1 MSAFDKAIQSAQR
14 GVRQSGVEEEKKTP
28 WALDLAKAIPRGL
41 EGGIQGIYNFADF
54 ATGDVLPDYDE
65 RLLGRS
71 DTMVGGFAEGAVQFM
86 TGFIPIAGQLGKA
99 GQVARLASAGAKSKK
114 FSKMAK
120 RRKIA
125 SDVTAGAASDF
136 LMFDGQ
142 EARLSNLME
151 EFEFLDS
158 PVTEYLAAEDDDNE
172 AEGRFKNAIEGLFLE
187 AGMRGFGGV
196 FRSGIK
202 AIKEARRAKLS
213 EDPETALRA
222 MYDNILKGLDK
233 AQGGDGIFRATDENA
248 FTRYLQ
254 QKVNARKNKEIT
266 PSVYE
271 FTEGWIKSE
280 AGQNSSYRP
289 LLEQI
294 LKNNEETL
302 KGVSFFGVRGD
313 SDSNIDALGRFYQ
326 FSDGSSGIAVS
337 PSRRKF
343 LEAKKDP
350 ETTFLHET
358 LHAITAVKIEEVFQ
372 LDRIKSALGPDAD
385 NREIFF
391 EQLKRIESIA
401 KNKNVEE
408 SYRGIASTYLK
419 AVMGNTGYKNVADVD
434 IDNLFDN
441 IANRAGDSRNRVGL
455 TNLHEFVVETISNP
469 KFFQE
474 IDGGINPAHRGV
486 FRQMLHWIGQLVGV
500 KENLSGDFGTI
511 VRSSLSIARSQEAD
525 VVSGAYKTG
534 NFNRMD
540 DLTLNDRADDL
551 SFDGTLDGDDFDDFF
566 GDAPKQRE
574 VVDEFELGMRA
585 EPRLDPDF
593 GFDDVTPASEILIR
607 NPLDEDA
614 QFAELGKV
622 KAIDQEAIELDQ
634 LPDRFEKDDITE
646 GVKKL
651 TEEEK
656 AFDAKRSDLSFEK
669 AKITTKKEEIVV
681 SNSRNQSYKVN
692 ANKVVLPEAPEFTL
706 YTYRRGKNDW
716 GIFEATTQRSFTQM
730 PSTTRANAIE
740 NARRF
745 VEANGVERI
754 KNALQ
759 EATKKQK
766 PAVVGENALAVAL
779 RDIRKEKL
787 AAYTASFKGIRKLVK
802 NPSDVFNK
810 TFNLKTTK
818 DGRNITMSMRH
829 RAAKRI
835 LQKELKETDSLTA
848 AQINSRKRAITKLD
862 ELGTRLDEIGSK
874 KQRITKGF
882 DAGFPLFS
890 PAGRTNYALDV
901 IDSVE
906 GGVNTRLS
914 EFDEVNRLRPYK
926 ARDAY
931 GNIVTKETIVPA
943 SSIGTSIGSPKEA
956 KRRELNNPDLSQG
969 TPSQR
974 QSVKNM
980 AENASLTREG
990 RVVDDQPYPPQQ
1002 AVEDQALAKMNL
1014 TREEVEKLSP
1024 EDRALLIEE
1033 ARMISEARRAK
1044 HEAVREKLNLN
1055 DSEYDEFFGEGA
1067 TDKLI
1072 EKFRNDPRGGEEALR
1087 NILKSTSSSAG
1098 VLHVMRTMVRHLG
1111 EAKDSITTDREL
1123 AQTTQDLVDAFGG
1136 DAETFNALARSLGEG
1151 SEAFKQLRNEQA
1163 AIKMTMDALAV
1174 DLQAK
1179 AVNFQSNGMLNVTDG
1194 QRVEFLEQ
1202 LDRLYE
1208 VGRLW
1213 VMYGKEASMTLR
1225 QRRPLLN
1232 GVLPSVQDVVNKGG
1246 MNNREVATQ
1255 IPTNEA
1261 KSRYLAGKTTAKR
1274 FDQIVEEVATA
1285 TNSQHLVNDKS
1296 IAPVVTA
1303 KVAKGIHG
1311 SKGMSMI
1318 LEYWTNSLLYGPTTQ
1333 AVNIFGNGLTFGLR
1347 AMELTAGSALTGQF
1361 DLARAAFG
1369 AAFAFDN
1376 WRESYRLMIRTFK
1389 EGNILTQGS
1398 AAFKDNKYDINRITS
1413 ANLNE
1418 LTPLNLAP
1426 EGTLRA
1432 GMFDLFGKYSRVP
1445 STLLA
1450 AGDEF
1455 FKQLN
1460 YRYHVKTM
1468 LAYEGAVKKG
1478 LNGVELRDYVI
1489 NQFKSMENKGRAYNQ
1504 ENMDINFY
1512 NSEIKPRLEDQNEP
1526 EFNAVLANKEFE
1538 AYKQGKYVNKDGQ
1551 AMTREM
1557 AKKGESK
1564 TIMGEAALK
1573 FARENTF
1580 TDDLDEKTVF
1590 GVMAKH
1596 LNQLKMNPATSF
1608 ISFIVPFVRTP
1619 TNILKF
1625 ALDRTPVGVAPRALI
1640 GDGGRFIGKHLM
1652 GIQTQYKS
1660 AFLSKDPNIRAQ
1672 AAGQLATAVGMGST
1686 IAYYLGTNQ
1695 DFFTGAGPRDAD
1707 RRKALQMGGWQPY
1720 SVRVG
1725 DKYYSYQRADPMS
1738 TVLGLY
1744 VDMFEAYK
1752 YHDVDEDTMS
1762 YLSGVMML
1770 SFINNIANKSFLQG
1784 IDNMLQVLSDPIGS
1798 TTKAGGDI
1806 LAGFVPNYF
1815 QQIKNIETTRELK
1828 EARTVFDRILKRTPY
1843 SDELMPKRNA
1853 LGEKITVDNPPY
1865 GLGVVSPVYIR
1876 NISENP
1882 LDLEISRLNKGFS
1895 VPKAKLMNA
1904 FDMRQ
1909 SVNDN
1914 GQTAY
1919 DRYQQLTSEVE
1930 LNGRTLRKALN
1941 DLMRT
1946 PYYKNLEEGTSVDL
1960 GKGIQPPRVRAMQ
1973 KLITRYRRFAKSKML
1988 KEFPE
1993 LQQEVDALLQR
2004 RRQL

>member
-14 GVRQSGVEEEKKTP
+14 GVRQIGVEEEKKTP
-28 WALDLAKAIPRGL
+28 WVLDLAQAIPRGL

-54 ATGDVLPDYDE
+54 ATGDILPDYDE

-71 DTMVGGFAEGAVQFM
+71 DTMIGGFAEGAVQFM

-114 FSKMAK
+114 FAKMAK

-125 SDVTAGAASDF
+125 SDVTAGAAADF

-187 AGMRGFGGV
+187 AGMRGFGSV
-196 FRSGIK
+196 FRSGVR
-202 AIKEARRAKLS
+202 AIKEARKAKLS

-222 MYDNILKGLDK
+222 MYDNILKGLDA
-233 AQGGDGIFRATDENA
+233 AQGGSGIFRATDENA
-248 FTRYLQ
+248 FSRYLQ
-254 QKVNARKNKEIT
+254 QNVNARKTGDEDST
-266 PSVYE
+266 LSVYD
-271 FTEGWIKSE
+271 FTDGWINSE
-280 AGQNSSYRP
+280 AGQNSAYRP

-294 LKNNEETL
+294 LKSNEATL
-302 KGVSFFGVRGD
+302 RNVEFFGSSSG
-313 SDSNIDALGRFYQ
+313 IDALGRFYQ
-326 FSDGSSGIAVS
+326 FSDGSTGIRVSG
-337 PSRRKF
+337 SRKKF

-358 LHAITAVKIEEVFQ
+358 LHAITAFKIEEVFQ
-372 LDRIKSALGPDAD
+372 LDRIRTALGPQAD
-385 NREIFF
+385 NREIFL

-434 IDNLFDN
+434 IDDLFEN

-469 KFFQE
+469 KFFKE
-474 IDGGINPAHRGV
+474 IDGGINPAHRGLL
-486 FRQMLHWIGQLVGV
+486 RQMLHWISQLVGI

-511 VRSSLSIARSQEAD
+511 VRSSLSIARSQEED
-525 VVSGAYKTG
+525 LVSGAYKTG

-540 DLTLNDRADDL
+540 ELSLNDRADDL

-566 GDAPKQRE
+566 GSAPKQRE
-574 VVDEFELGMRA
+574 VVDEFEVGMRA
-585 EPRLDPDF
+585 ESRLDPDF
-593 GFDDVTPASEILIR
+593 GFDDVTPASEVLIR
-607 NPLDEDA
+607 DPLNEDA
-614 QFAELGKV
+614 QFSELGKV

-634 LPDRFEKDDITE
+634 LPDRFEKEDITE

-651 TEEEK
+651 EAESAELLK
-656 AFDAKRSDLSFEK
+656 KPAKVSR
-669 AKITTKKEEIVV
+669 KKEDFSISVGGGKKETV
-681 SNSRNQSYKVN
+681 K
-692 ANKVVLPEAPEFTL
+692 ANLVTFPEFPQFKFFVRENPFAGYK
-706 YTYRRGKNDW
+706 YTISEVKTGAVLGDASAMTRK
-716 GIFEATTQRSFTQM
+716 AT
-730 PSTTRANAIE
+730 IE
-740 NARRF
+740 NARISLQK
-745 VEANGVERI
+745 VGAETLTKLIEER
-754 KNALQ
+754 AP
-759 EATKKQK
+759 TPKQK
-766 PAVVGENALAVAL
+766 SAVVGENALAVAL

-787 AAYTASFKGIRKLVK
+787 AAYTRSFKGVRKLVK
-802 NPSDVFNK
+802 NPSEVFNK
-810 TFNLKTTK
+810 TFTLKTTR
-818 DGRNITMSMRH
+818 DGRKITMSMRH

-835 LQKELKETDSLTA
+835 LEKELKETDSLTA

-862 ELGTRLDEIGSK
+862 ELSTRLDEIGGK
-874 KQRITKGF
+874 KQRIIKGF
-882 DAGFPLFS
+882 DAGFPLFV
-890 PAGRTNYALDV
+890 PTGRTNYALDV
-901 IDSVE
+901 IDAVE
-906 GGVNTRLS
+906 GGVDARLS
-914 EFDEVNRLRPYK
+914 GFDEVNRQLPYK
-926 ARDAY
+926 TKDAY
-931 GNIVTKETIVPA
+931 GNVVVREMFVSGKTDTGV
-943 SSIGTSIGSPKEA
+943 GSANERI
-956 KRRELNNPDLSQG
+956 RRESADISNKGSR
-969 TPSQR
+969 SER
-974 QSVKNM
+974 QSVKSM
-980 AENASLTREG
+980 AQNASLTREG
-990 RVVDDQPYPPQQ
+990 RVVDDNVLTAQQ

-1014 TREEVEKLSP
+1014 TREEVLKLSP

-1044 HEAVREKLNLN
+1044 HEEVRETLGLN
-1055 DSEYDEFFGEGA
+1055 DAEYDEFFGEGA

-1087 NILKSTSSSAG
+1087 NILKSTNSSAG
-1098 VLHVMRTMVRHLG
+1098 VLHVMRTLVRHLG
-1111 EAKDSITTDREL
+1111 EAKESITTDREL

-1136 DAETFNALARSLGEG
+1136 NAETFNALARSLGEG
-1151 SEAFKQLRNEQA
+1151 SDAFKQLRNEQA

-1179 AVNFQSNGMLNVTDG
+1179 AVNFQNNGMLNVTDG

-1232 GVLPSVQDVVNKGG
+1232 GVLPAVHDVVNKGG

-1261 KSRYLAGKTTAKR
+1261 KARYLAGKTSAKR

-1296 IAPVVTA
+1296 INPIVAA
-1303 KVAKGIHG
+1303 KIAKGIHG

-1347 AMELTAGSALTGQF
+1347 AMELTAGSVLTGQF
-1361 DLARAAFG
+1361 ELARAAFG

-1376 WRESYRLMIRTFK
+1376 WRESFRLMIRTFN

-1398 AAFKDNKYDINRITS
+1398 AAFKDNKYDVNRITS

-1418 LTPLNLAP
+1418 LTPLELAP

-1478 LNGVELRDYVI
+1478 LRDVELRDYVI
-1489 NQFKSMENKGRAYNQ
+1489 TKFKSMENQGRAYNQ

-1551 AMTREM
+1551 LMTREM
-1557 AKKGESK
+1557 AEKGESR
-1564 TIMGEAALK
+1564 TIMGAAALK

-1640 GDGGRFIGKHLM
+1640 GDSGRFIGRHLM

-1660 AFLSKDPNIRAQ
+1660 AFLSKDPAIRAQ

-1853 LGEKITVDNPPY
+1853 LGEIITVDNPPF
-1865 GLGVVSPVYIR
+1865 GLGVISPVYIR
-1876 NISENP
+1876 NISDDP
-1882 LDLEISRLNKGFS
+1882 LDLEIARLNKGFS

-1909 SVNDN
+1909 SVNQN

-1946 PYYKNLEEGTSVDL
+1946 PYYKNLEEGTAVDL

-1988 KEFPE
+1988 DEFPE